1 MVDRLA
7 RAQTIETNF
16 FSFTSSKPNVSAERS
31 NHGRL
36 KVRTS
41 AEEAARKKLE
51 QQQKVKL
58 FRAAMGRIMEKK
70 LAEEYDAELME
81 LTAKLLGSN
90 PDIATLW
97 NLRRMCILR
106 LKESNADDIQSV
118 FDKDLGFTE
127 MCLMVNP
134 KSYCAW
140 HHRCWILENA
150 PTADWQKEVD
160 LCTKYLKLD
169 ERNFHCWDYRRYVV
183 EKAEVTPEKEF
194 AFCTEKIEK
203 NFSNYSSWHYR
214 SKLLPVL
221 YPHESDPNR
230 PINEE
235 KLKEELELVLTA
247 AFTDPNDSSAWFYQ
261 RWLLG
266 YSQPELHVAAFRIDA
281 KQRLAVI
288 SFSKPIN
295 LASGGYQLT
304 VACCGNCNDV
314 SNWKPAS
321 ERNTFDTTWFLKDDF
336 VVIDG
341 VESSTVL
348 LLEPNGGS
356 FTLPL
361 LRSPLDHSIVGVTKP
376 KFGYEFGSAIV
387 DVLGAQLA
395 SCQELLTY
403 EPDSKWTLLT
413 AALLMKAINPREHYT
428 TIRQYL
434 TKLESVDE
442 LRKGYY
448 RDLASKW
455 AIEHRLEQWID
466 AGNFTAPIDL
476 SDMQLTALS
485 YVQYFVTA
493 DGVNLSM
500 NRLIDRNLGV
510 LRDALFCRTL
520 NLASN
525 DLESVTALK
534 ELSFVQELLLEGNG
548 KLVANEAM
556 VEELKTK
563 VKSLV
568 L

>member
-1 MVDRLA
+1 M
-7 RAQTIETNF
+7 
-16 FSFTSSKPNVSAERS
+16 
-31 NHGRL
+31 HGRL

-41 AEEAARKKLE
+41 AEEATRKKLE
-51 QQQKVKL
+51 QQAKVKM
-58 FRAAMGRIMEKK
+58 FRAAMGRIFEKK
-70 LAEEYDAELME
+70 SAQEYDSEMMD

-97 NLRRMCILR
+97 NLRRMCILA
-106 LKESNADDIQSV
+106 LKESNTEDIQSV

-150 PTADWQKEVD
+150 PAADWQKEVE

-183 EKAEVTPEKEF
+183 ENAKVTPEKEF

-221 YPHESDPNR
+221 YPNVNDPSR
-230 PINEE
+230 PISEE

-266 YSQPELHVAAFRIDA
+266 YSQPELDLATCRIDA
-281 KQRLAVI
+281 KQSLAVL
-288 SFSKPIN
+288 SFSVPID
-295 LASGGYQLT
+295 LSSGGYRLT
-304 VACCGNCNDV
+304 IPCCDKCNDTSQWV
-314 SNWKPAS
+314 SATDG
-321 ERNTFDTTWFLKDDF
+321 NTFATTWIMNGSF
-336 VVIDG
+336 VVNEEGDPTVTLITPDEVKHVLNLNTVSRDG
-341 VESSTVL
+341 A
-348 LLEPNGGS
+348 
-356 FTLPL
+356 
-361 LRSPLDHSIVGVTKP
+361 VGVKKP
-376 KFGYEFGSAIV
+376 KFGYVFGSAIV
-387 DVLGAQLA
+387 DVLKAQLA
-395 SCQELLTY
+395 SCHELLEY

-413 AALLMKAINPREHYT
+413 AALLMKAIDRRGYYE
-428 TIRQYL
+428 TIRQHL
-434 TKLESVDE
+434 TKLETVDA

-448 RDLASKW
+448 LDLASKW
-455 AIEHRLEQWID
+455 SIENRLEDWIE
-466 AGNFTAPIDL
+466 AGNFGSEIDL
-476 SDMQLTALS
+476 SGLQLTVLN
-485 YVQYFVTA
+485 YVQYLATA
-493 DGVNLSM
+493 DAIDLSG

-510 LRDALFCRTL
+510 LGGLVFCRKL
-520 NLASN
+520 N
-525 DLESVTALK
+525 
-534 ELSFVQELLLEGNG
+534 LEGNALETG
-548 KLVANEAM
+548 AAIHKLQFVDEILLKGNEQLVKNDVM
-556 VEELKTK
+556 VEELRTK

>member
-1 MVDRLA
+1 M
-7 RAQTIETNF
+7 
-16 FSFTSSKPNVSAERS
+16 
-31 NHGRL
+31 HGRL

-51 QQQKVKL
+51 QQQKVKM
-58 FRAAMGRIMEKK
+58 FRAAMGRIIEKK
-70 LAEEYDAELME
+70 LAQDYDAEMIE
-81 LTAKLLGSN
+81 LTGKLLGNN

-97 NLRRMCILR
+97 NLRRMCILA
-106 LKESNADDIQSV
+106 LKDSDVDDIQSV

-150 PTADWQKEVD
+150 PKADWQKEVE

-194 AFCTEKIEK
+194 TFCTEKIEK

-221 YPHESDPNR
+221 YPNVDDPSR
-230 PINEE
+230 PISEE

-266 YSQPELHVAAFRIDA
+266 YSQPELDLATCRIDA
-281 KQRLAVI
+281 VQNLAVL
-288 SFSKPIN
+288 SFSVPIA
-295 LASGGYQLT
+295 LSTGGFELI
-304 VACCGNCNDV
+304 VSCCDTCNDTSKWMP
-314 SNWKPAS
+314 SN
-321 ERNTFDTTWFLKDDF
+321 EGNTFDTTWIMK
-336 VVIDG
+336 
-341 VESSTVL
+341 
-348 LLEPNGGS
+348 GS
-356 FTLPL
+356 FVITDERNPTVTLLTPDKVQHVL
-361 LRSPLDHSIVGVTKP
+361 NLHTVSREHAVGAKKP

-387 DVLGAQLA
+387 DVLKAQLA
-395 SCQELLTY
+395 SCKELLEY

-413 AALLMKAINPREHYT
+413 AALLMKAIDRRGYYETIREH
-428 TIRQYL
+428 L
-434 TKLESVDE
+434 SKLETVDA

-448 RDLASKW
+448 LDLASKW
-455 AIEHRLEQWID
+455 SVENRLEEWIE
-466 AGNFTAPIDL
+466 AGNLCSEIDL
-476 SDMQLTALS
+476 SGMQLTGVS
-485 YVQYFVTA
+485 YVQYFATA
-493 DGVNLSM
+493 DAINLSA

-510 LRDALFCRTL
+510 LRELVFCRKL
-520 NLASN
+520 NLAN
-525 DLESVTALK
+525 NALETGAMVEMLP
-534 ELSFVQELLLEGNG
+534 FVQEIILKGNEQ
-548 KLVANEAM
+548 LVQNDKI
-556 VEELKTK
+556 VEEIRTK

>member
-1 MVDRLA
+1 M
-7 RAQTIETNF
+7 
-16 FSFTSSKPNVSAERS
+16 
-31 NHGRL
+31 
-36 KVRTS
+36 
-41 AEEAARKKLE
+41 
-51 QQQKVKL
+51 

-70 LAEEYDAELME
+70 SAKEYDTKLME

-97 NLRRMCILR
+97 NLRRMCIVAQ
-106 LKESNADDIQSV
+106 KESNVDDIQSV

-127 MCLMVNP
+127 TCLMVNP

-183 EKAEVTPEKEF
+183 QKAEVTPEKEF

-221 YPHESDPNR
+221 YPNVSDPSR
-230 PINEE
+230 PICEE

-266 YSQPELHVAAFRIDA
+266 YSQPELHVAAFRVDA

-295 LASGGYQLT
+295 LASGGYQL
-304 VACCGNCNDV
+304 AASCCDNCNDV
-314 SNWKPAS
+314 SKWKPAH
-321 ERNTFDTTWFLKDDF
+321 EGNTFDTTWFMKDNF
-336 VVIDG
+336 VLNV
-341 VESSTVL
+341 VESSTVFL
-348 LLEPNGGS
+348 SAPDGTS
-356 FTLPL
+356 YTLPL
-361 LRSPLDHSIVGVTKP
+361 RTASDHDVVGVTKP

-387 DVLGAQLA
+387 EVLCAQLS

-413 AALLMKAINPREHYT
+413 AALLMKAINPRDHYT

-434 TKLESVDE
+434 TKLESVDG

-455 AIEHRLEQWID
+455 AIEQRLERWID
-466 AGNFTAPIDL
+466 AANFTAPIDL

-493 DGVNLSM
+493 DGVNLSS

-510 LRDALFCRTL
+510 LREVVFCRTL
-520 NLASN
+520 NLAN
-525 DLESVTALK
+525 NALERGSAL
-534 ELSFVQELLLEGNG
+534 EGLSFVQELVLEGNQ
-548 KLVANEAM
+548 KLAANEAM
-556 VEELKTK
+556 IEELRTK
-563 VKSLV
+563 VKSV
-568 L
+568 VM